1 MKALQK
7 ELNKYRFENEDLNI
21 KASIKDEDYYDFTP
35 EHFDGF
41 KLSHIKEFDDDF
53 KENIKPKE
61 VVEANINVLEDTG
74 VDHFKLEGFNEDPF
88 QFFTGLKIEPI
99 KSHYLDGYYEH
110 KLQGKTNKDIIEM
123 RLLREGDA
131 EINGYK
137 GRDED
142 FEDFKLQYPELFGD
156 PDLDISFESAD
167 SYSYGLDDLTTPKV
181 RRASTSKTGSTED
194 INEFFERPEIDHS
207 RKSDKASASIP
218 VEKATFQPKLARSL
232 ASTRNERS
240 KPFRRV

>member
-1 MKALQK
+1 MLSVYNFINKIYNYNIIIIIQSIKALQK
-7 ELNKYRFENEDLNI
+7 ELNKYRFEDEDLNI

-41 KLSHIKEFDDDF
+41 KLSHIKEIDDDF

-142 FEDFKLQYPELFGD
+142 FEDFN
-156 PDLDISFESAD
+156 I
-167 SYSYGLDDLTTPKV
+167 
-181 RRASTSKTGSTED
+181 R
-194 INEFFERPEIDHS
+194 
-207 RKSDKASASIP
+207 
-218 VEKATFQPKLARSL
+218 
-232 ASTRNERS
+232 
-240 KPFRRV
+240 